1 MTTHLEQELEDI
13 KKKILEMADIA
24 VESINNSVDSLR
36 RLDSALAK
44 NVIEND
50 EILDRMEMEMD
61 EECVR
66 LLVTRQPAATHLRLV
81 LAILKMNTDIE
92 RIGDFASI
100 IARQTL
106 AFDGKPFMK
115 PLVDIPRMASIAVE
129 MINDA
134 MRSMTAMDSAMAR
147 KVIERDREIDELN
160 DQIYRELF
168 SFMAENP
175 KNISQSLGL
184 ITVAKSIERVGDH
197 VKNIAERIIYFV
209 DGIDVRHSD

>member
-1 MTTHLEQELEDI
+1 MITHLEQELESI
-13 KKKILEMADIA
+13 KKKILEMADMA
-24 VESINNSVDSLR
+24 VESINTSVDSLKK
-36 RLDSALAK
+36 LDAVLAK
-44 NVIEND
+44 SVIDND
-50 EILDRMEMEMD
+50 ELLDRMEMEID

-66 LLVTRQPAATHLRLV
+66 ILVTRQPAATHLRLV

-106 AFDGKPFMK
+106 AFDGKPHMK
-115 PLVDIPRMASIAVE
+115 PLVDIPRMASIAVD

-134 MRSMTAMDSAMAR
+134 MRSMTTMDSALAR
-147 KVIERDREIDELN
+147 KVIEKDEEIDDLN

-175 KNISQSLGL
+175 RNISPSLGL
-184 ITVAKSIERVGDH
+184 ITVAKAIERVGDH
-197 VKNIAERIIYFV
+197 VKNIAERIIYFI
-209 DGIDVRHSD
+209 DGIDVRHSV